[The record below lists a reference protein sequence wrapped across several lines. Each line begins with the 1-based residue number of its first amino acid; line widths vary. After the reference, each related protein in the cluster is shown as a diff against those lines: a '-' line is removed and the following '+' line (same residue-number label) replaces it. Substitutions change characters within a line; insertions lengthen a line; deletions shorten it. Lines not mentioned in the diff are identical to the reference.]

1 MKKKKKTQR
10 KNQKN
15 HSVSLP
21 TRITYGL
28 HRGDEHILN
37 SLDMRLLKLNS
48 DITDTQKVTKEKD
61 YRSNLFKKKKTHKK
75 TNFQATAVL
84 DSNLSV

>member
-1 MKKKKKTQR
+1 
-10 KNQKN
+10 
-15 HSVSLP
+15 
-21 TRITYGL
+21 
-28 HRGDEHILN
+28 
-37 SLDMRLLKLNS
+37 MRLLKLNS